1 MLPHAPY
8 KIALQA
14 IVISTIFGL
23 TGCSTIG
30 EKITGAAPGTSTF
43 KCPYDTIWE
52 QTLLALHP
60 ATFTVANKE
69 KGLIETDWEKGMSK
83 SKSGALGRTNLVQE
97 RSSIVVELD
106 NKGSTTTLD
115 ITHVRQKHHLE
126 GVRSL
131 RWLHAP
137 AVPEIQNRIL
147 GRIQSRVK
155 KQGCSMT

>member
-115 ITHVRQKHHLE
+115 ITHF
-126 GVRSL
+126 
-131 RWLHAP
+131 
-137 AVPEIQNRIL
+137 I
-147 GRIQSRVK
+147 
-155 KQGCSMT
+155 